1 MKVDLTEPSFRSLAP
16 GAVYKVIFCVQELFS
31 NGFVAWASLSSQFVT
46 IYAVHVVDEWNQTD
60 EERGSSLFNPVAAPL
75 GCGFGQAYP
84 NWPVLQPVVGVG
96 FAGKR
101 R

>member
-60 EERGSSLFNPVAAPL
+60 EERGLSRFKPIAAAPGYGL
-75 GCGFGQAYP
+75 GQAYP
-84 NWPVLQPVVGVG
+84 SRSVL
-96 FAGKR
+96 
-101 R
+101 

>member
-1 MKVDLTEPSFRSLAP
+1 MKVDLTEPSFRSLAL

-31 NGFVAWASLSSQFVT
+31 NEFVAWVSLSSQFVPF
-46 IYAVHVVDEWNQTD
+46 YAVQVVDEWNQTD
-60 EERGSSLFNPVAAPL
+60 EERGASLFRPTAVEP
-75 GCGFGQAYP
+75 GYGFGQACP
-84 NWPVLQPVVGVG
+84 GRPVLQPVAGVG